1 LGVSGPGNPAETVAA
16 WQSGDVSEQN
26 ELQTIAAIAIGGV
39 VGSTARWAVGTQLAP
54 DGTDGFPLYTFVVNV
69 IGCLLIGLAASRVA
83 RPSIA
88 WAFLA
93 TGVLGGFTTM
103 SGFAVQLNDLAEAG
117 ETTTMVLYL
126 AATLAGGFAAL
137 IGAER
142 LSGHTGD
149 DPEGIE

>member
-1 LGVSGPGNPAETVAA
+1 
-16 WQSGDVSEQN
+16 VSEPS
-26 ELQTIAAIAIGGV
+26 EPQTIGAVAIGGV
-39 VGSTARWAVGTQLAP
+39 VGASARWAVGTQLAP
-54 DGTDGFPLYTFVVNV
+54 DAVAGFPWHTFLVNV
-69 IGCLLIGLAASRVA
+69 VGCLLIGVAAARLT

-117 ETTTMVLYL
+117 ETAMLVTYL
-126 AATLAGGFAAL
+126 AATLAVGFGVLLA
-137 IGAER
+137 AER
-142 LSGHTGD
+142 LNGHLSD

>member
-1 LGVSGPGNPAETVAA
+1 MAA
-16 WQSGDVSEQN
+16 
-26 ELQTIAAIAIGGV
+26 
-39 VGSTARWAVGTQLAP
+39 ARLT
-54 DGTDGFPLYTFVVNV
+54 
-69 IGCLLIGLAASRVA
+69 

-117 ETTTMVLYL
+117 ETAMLVTYL
-126 AATLAGGFAAL
+126 AATLAVGFGVLLA
-137 IGAER
+137 AER
-142 LSGHTGD
+142 LNGHLSD